1 MVTYGASDMKAK
13 IQTRAA
19 EAVKINGYYWASSSS
34 PRRGAG
40 TVTIEVGNANDGTG
54 IAKITPTAVRAGSI
68 DETFTI
74 TYTAAGT
81 MDGGAVSLAPPAKLG

>member
-1 MVTYGASDMKAK
+1 MTYGAGTEQAK

-40 TVTIEVGNANDGTG
+40 TVTIEVANANDGTG

-81 MDGGAVSLAPPAKLG
+81 MDGGAVSLEPPADLG